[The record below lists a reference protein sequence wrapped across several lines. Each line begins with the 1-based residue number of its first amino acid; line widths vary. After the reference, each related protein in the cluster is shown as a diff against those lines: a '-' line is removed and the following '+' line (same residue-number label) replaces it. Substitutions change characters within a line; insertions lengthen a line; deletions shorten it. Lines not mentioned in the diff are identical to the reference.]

1 MRYFVYILLFLFLTL
16 PAAADERKDPLA
28 SAEELYLL
36 GQYELL
42 SDNYDQA
49 EEYFNQALA
58 LDSLSAT
65 IYTSLAEIKLNTN
78 DFEAALPLLKRAA
91 GLDPS
96 DTQLLARVLNLYV
109 YLDKADEAE
118 QLVRK
123 RLDLDPENLFLWK
136 SLAELQYNAQK
147 WEDFIDSQIQLYL
160 LGDSNLQSLETIIQ
174 LGLKTGEFDTMMS
187 ALITILKAQP
197 DDVQVLGAYIRL
209 LYLIGDDE
217 LIHGELKKLAAIVSK
232 PVLVLQQLSLYYEQ
246 KKEYDK
252 SDSLYAII
260 LADDPDATS
269 YNNYA
274 YNLSTRDNID
284 RSGLEHALDLAG
296 KAIDSEPDNPA
307 YLDTVG
313 WIYFKMGQYDL
324 AEYFIQQSLAVNPD
338 DADVL
343 LHLGDIYA
351 RRKEVQKAL
360 EQYNKVL
367 ELYPD
372 DKTVLKKIH
381 DLVPDK

>member
-1 MRYFVYILLFLFLTL
+1 MKYFVHILLLLFLML
-16 PAAADERKDPLA
+16 PAAAEENKDHLA
-28 SAEELYLL
+28 SAEELYML

-42 SDNYDQA
+42 SDNFDQA
-49 EEYFNQALA
+49 EAYFNQALA

-65 IYTSLAEIKLNTN
+65 IYTSLAEIKLNEN

-109 YLDKADEAE
+109 YLGQADEAV
-118 QLVRK
+118 QLVK
-123 RLDLDPENLFLWK
+123 ERLDPDPENLFLWQ
-136 SLAELQYNAQK
+136 SLAELQYNAQN

-160 LGDSNLQSLETIIQ
+160 LGDSNVQSLETIIQ
-174 LGLKTGEFDTMMS
+174 IGLKTGEFDTMMN
-187 ALITILKAQP
+187 ALITILKVQP

-217 LIHGELKKLAAIVSK
+217 LIHDELKKLATIVSK

-313 WIYFKMGQYDL
+313 WIYFKMGEYDL
-324 AEYFIQQSLAVNPD
+324 AEYFILQSLAVNAD

-351 RRKEVQKAL
+351 RRNEVQKAL

-372 DKTVLKKIH
+372 DKAVLQKINA
-381 DLVPDK
+381 LVPDK

>member
-1 MRYFVYILLFLFLTL
+1 MKYLAQILIVLFLIL
-16 PAAADERKDPLA
+16 PAAAEDGRDSLA

-42 SDNYDQA
+42 SENYDQA
-49 EEYFNQALA
+49 ENYFNQALA
-58 LDSLSAT
+58 LDSLSST

-78 DFEAALPLLKRAA
+78 DFEAALPLLTKAA
-91 GLDPS
+91 ALDPE
-96 DTQLLARVLNLYV
+96 DTQLLTRVLNLYV
-109 YLDKADEAE
+109 YLDKAEDAE
-118 QLVRK
+118 RLVK
-123 RLDLDPENLFLWK
+123 ERLDSDPDNLFLWQ

-147 WEDFIDSQIQLYL
+147 WEDLINSQIQLYL
-160 LGDSNLQSLETIIQ
+160 LGDSNVQNLETLIQ
-174 LGLKTGEFDTMMS
+174 IGLKTGEFDTMMG
-187 ALITILKAQP
+187 ALITILKARP
-197 DDVQVLGAYIRL
+197 DDIQVLGAYIRL

-217 LIHGELKKLAAIVSK
+217 LIHAELKKLAAIVSK

-246 KKEYDK
+246 KKEYAR

-260 LADDPDATS
+260 LADNPDASS

-284 RSGLEHALDLAG
+284 RAGLEHALDLVG
-296 KAIDSEPDNPA
+296 KALDSEPDNPA

-313 WIYFKMGQYDL
+313 WIYFKMGELDL
-324 AEYFIQQSLAVNPD
+324 AEYFVLQSLAMEEN

-351 RRKEVQKAL
+351 RRNEVQKAL

-372 DKTVLKKIH
+372 DSTVLQKIH